1 MPKATKTKKLAPGK
15 ALAKPLGKPYVLPIK
30 FNPEER
36 NLLELLEKRRGIPRS
51 TLLKSYMR
59 DDAARLGIPFPGQ

>member
-1 MPKATKTKKLAPGK
+1 MPKATKTKKLAHPK
-15 ALAKPLGKPYVLPIK
+15 VLGKPYALLIK

-51 TLLKSYMR
+51 ILLKSYMHE
-59 DDAARLGIPFPGQ
+59 DAARLGIPLPVQ